1 MMGAAIPMNQ
11 RQIRQRAKSNNPK
24 PMRWSLFVL
33 GALIFILSSWSLF
46 FIHLDVSNGT
56 HNPHNEHVQLRKKD
70 ISRSSTA
77 QLNSE
82 VYQPPSPNNTAARRL
97 ITYRRTGGRLNNQI
111 VQFIGSLQ
119 HAKVL
124 KRTLVVP
131 DERVAVE
138 WTGMIDSAFDIWDLS
153 SLNES
158 YGIDW
163 KSGLETSSSEMQ
175 IPMQCQLNKRQ
186 RAELLKGGPSLWK
199 EWDAKCPDIL
209 DLGRELPFC
218 GKKHQFCGDDEAQ
231 REAHWI
237 YEHIKLS
244 SFMQRLMPPREQLAI
259 HSRRAGEGGYD
270 WELCIDGNKEV
281 CKDHVPRCDWHKYCN
296 ERTMRGN
303 CAIWSDLSYQIKS
316 KSAWKKDQ
324 KDYRF
329 VLASDG
335 THDWSADFNG
345 QYAMVNSTT
354 WLEHMNTL
362 AQEMMN
368 GGQILQES
376 LGISKFARRRMK
388 KQDCGLSDLHGIIFQ
403 SSSTILEMFS
413 LVNSDYFVGGY
424 YSTFSLNACYF
435 RGLHR
440 TRDSNMCWMLIHPG
454 TEYAIPPSVDGLINI
469 PSEDAV
475 EDMPLTLM
483 NDVEHAFVRSSD
495 GRFVAVDRYRFQY
508 QKSGGT
514 NYPTYVGVLGEG
526 EVPSSITCSMG
537 HQVGAKAW
545 IHSLSQNSNALFIVC
560 EDLVFDNNIS
570 IQPPLTL
577 KSPDNTFSLTIGSS
591 FVRPRNKPRRSDAS
605 ISQELILCLAPV
617 HGMYDAKWLIEYLE
631 YHKAVGV
638 SHVHVYNVD
647 MHTPELLAVL
657 QDYRQKGFITRHDW
671 SAKGSVG
678 YTIRRNTDYAAK
690 IDCAARSRGVDDF
703 AIFASIYDIFLGSTE
718 LNGARQTKGH
728 LKQALKACDGTKEMG
743 GCSVG
748 SKEDSMDNGRSNFI
762 ANVKNLR
769 VPPWYH
775 SSLVTREAIDSLP
788 ALSMDLIQVRQHQNH

>member
-1 MMGAAIPMNQ
+1 MNID
-11 RQIRQRAKSNNPK
+11 RYHSHPPRPIS
-24 PMRWSLFVL
+24 
-33 GALIFILSSWSLF
+33 G
-46 FIHLDVSNGT
+46 
-56 HNPHNEHVQLRKKD
+56 LRKKHGAFRPRKD
-70 ISRSSTA
+70 KLKHWSTTVMLSLILLLSARSMIYSWYIVQNEINGSINVHTKYVQLQKNKGGSLRDKQRYTA
-77 QLNSE
+77 SLKENKIAHDKPLNSE

-97 ITYRRTGGRLNNQI
+97 ITYQRYGGRLNNQLM
-111 VQFIGSLQ
+111 QFIGSLQ

-124 KRTLVVP
+124 KRRLVVP
-131 DERVAVE
+131 DETNAVE

-158 YGIDW
+158 YDIDW

-175 IPMQCQLNKRQ
+175 IPKQCQLNERQ

-231 REAHWI
+231 REAYWI

-335 THDWSADFNG
+335 THDWSADFHG
-345 QYAMVNSTT
+345 QFVMANSAK
-354 WLEHMNTL
+354 WLKYMDHIATHL
-362 AQEMMN
+362 V
-368 GGQILQES
+368 GVDTS
-376 LGISKFARRRMK
+376 LPMALGFSKFAHRHLSSEK
-388 KQDCGLSDLHGIIFQ
+388 DGLSTKLQGLMFQ
-403 SSSTILEMFS
+403 LSSTILEMFS

-483 NDVEHAFVRSSD
+483 NDVEHAFVRSRD
-495 GRFVAVDRYRFQY
+495 EKFIAVDRYQFQY

-526 EVPSSITCSMG
+526 EVPMHFEKSANGNEVPTADFTCSMG
-537 HQVGAKAW
+537 KQVNTKAT
-545 IHSLSQNSNALFIVC
+545 IHLIPERGGGNGIKANAPVSRKMFIVC
-560 EDLVFDNNIS
+560 EDLDFDNNVAV
-570 IQPPLTL
+570 QPPIHL
-577 KSPDNTFSLTIGSS
+577 KSADGSFSFVIGSP

-617 HGMYDAKWLIEYLE
+617 HGMYDARWLIEYLE
-631 YHKAVGV
+631 YHKA
-638 SHVHVYNVD
+638 
-647 MHTPELLAVL
+647 
-657 QDYRQKGFITRHDW
+657 
-671 SAKGSVG
+671 
-678 YTIRRNTDYAAK
+678 
-690 IDCAARSRGVDDF
+690 
-703 AIFASIYDIFLGSTE
+703 
-718 LNGARQTKGH
+718 
-728 LKQALKACDGTKEMG
+728 
-743 GCSVG
+743 
-748 SKEDSMDNGRSNFI
+748 
-762 ANVKNLR
+762 
-769 VPPWYH
+769 
-775 SSLVTREAIDSLP
+775 
-788 ALSMDLIQVRQHQNH
+788 